1 MINSQTIKNAKAGNE
16 SAIQEIFSA
25 FKSILQLKTKNYFF
39 YGGDKEDVL
48 QEAMIGLL
56 KAINAYDETK
66 NASFTTFAILCIK
79 RQIITAIKSSNSGK
93 NRILNMAMYS
103 PETEDNSNIA
113 YDTKSF
119 NFYNPEEIY
128 LSKERFRLLNQYLKN
143 NLSKMEN
150 EIFEYMLSEMTYTE
164 IAKKTGRDPKSVDN
178 SIQRIKKKLNAF
190 LKEYDRIQ

>member
-16 SAIQEIFSA
+16 SAIQEIFSS

-56 KAINAYDETK
+56 KAINAYDENK

-93 NRILNMAMYS
+93 NKILNMAMYS

-113 YDTKSF
+113 YETKSF

-178 SIQRIKKKLNAF
+178 SIQRIKKKLNGF
-190 LKEYDRIQ
+190 LKEYNSIQ